1 MPHAAVT
8 SAEDQPRTAFITGSG
23 RKLGRA
29 FALEFARRGCRLV
42 LHALNDRKTCEA
54 TAEEVRQLSG
64 KEVLVVMGD
73 IGNSKDM
80 KNIAA
85 RALEAFGVVDIV
97 INNVGYRV
105 HQPFLEMPEE
115 TWQRIFDVNLNGPYY
130 ACRAFAP
137 GMVEQGWGRI
147 VNLLGVNAIKGEEM
161 RVALSASKQG
171 LLGMTKALGK
181 ELGPHGV
188 TVNAINPGYLD
199 HELDTPEERDRID
212 KAVRNDPGTTGWR
225 TLGNC
230 GAGGIPVL
238 ECRGIYQRP
247 DDFREWRDRRLSP
260 PAGRVELSP
269 KVNRPDERLA
279 ADATRHLPGRSALL
293 ARRMF
298 AAATILPLPPL
309 DASRRAEPFLDVA
322 TAA

>member
-1 MPHAAVT
+1 LVQARTIASPRTFNDKGEKRISVPRAAVT
-8 SAEDQPRTAFITGSG
+8 PAEDKPRTAFITGSS

-42 LHALNDRKTCEA
+42 LHALSDRKTCEA
-54 TAEEVRQLSG
+54 TAEEVRKLSG
-64 KEVLVVMGD
+64 KEVLVVTGD

-80 KNIAA
+80 KKIAT

-147 VNLLGVNAIKGEEM
+147 VNLLGVNAMKGEEM
-161 RVALSASKQG
+161 RVALSASKHG
-171 LLGMTKALGK
+171 LLGMTRALGK

-188 TVNAINPGYLD
+188 TVNAINPGYLS
-199 HELDTPEERDRID
+199 HELDTPEERDRINRLS
-212 KAVRNDPGTTGWR
+212 ATIPVRRVGERSEIAALAGFLCSN
-225 TLGNC
+225 
-230 GAGGIPVL
+230 AGGYINSQM
-238 ECRGIYQRP
+238 I
-247 DDFREWRDRRLSP
+247 
-260 PAGRVELSP
+260 
-269 KVNRPDERLA
+269 
-279 ADATRHLPGRSALL
+279 SANGG
-293 ARRMF
+293 
-298 AAATILPLPPL
+298 T
-309 DASRRAEPFLDVA
+309 D
-322 TAA
+322 T